1 MKKLNILAG
10 SLALCALI
18 LPSIS
23 KSPSATYNAVEEVT
37 VQTEDVNKYATVF
50 GAGVVTAS
58 PDMAT
63 ISLGVETQDQDL
75 ESAVDLNNT
84 TVSAIVEYLTSN
96 NIAEDDIKTQ
106 NYTIYQKHY
115 YTASPR
121 FLGYQVSSN
130 LEFVT
135 NDLENISSL
144 ITGLTSLGANRL
156 NGITF
161 GCQDMKAYYNEALK
175 LALEDA
181 TNKAKILL
189 GENVNVADIEEQY
202 SYTCVPYSKT
212 ETILSNAKS
221 VMSGRFEIEAK
232 IKASFSL

>member
-23 KSPSATYNAVEEVT
+23 KSPSATYNAVEEVA
-37 VQTEDVNKYATVF
+37 VQTENVNKYATVF

-96 NIAEDDIKTQ
+96 N
-106 NYTIYQKHY
+106 
-115 YTASPR
+115 
-121 FLGYQVSSN
+121 L
-130 LEFVT
+130 
-135 NDLENISSL
+135 
-144 ITGLTSLGANRL
+144 
-156 NGITF
+156 
-161 GCQDMKAYYNEALK
+161 
-175 LALEDA
+175 
-181 TNKAKILL
+181 
-189 GENVNVADIEEQY
+189 
-202 SYTCVPYSKT
+202 SKT
-212 ETILSNAKS
+212 
-221 VMSGRFEIEAK
+221 
-232 IKASFSL
+232 